1 MRRTLR
7 GVERDSSYNDEG
19 ELLEKLQNRCK
30 LAGGVIDVLPSDIAD
45 LV

>member
-1 MRRTLR
+1 MCRTLQ

-19 ELLEKLQNRCK
+19 ELLEKLQERWK